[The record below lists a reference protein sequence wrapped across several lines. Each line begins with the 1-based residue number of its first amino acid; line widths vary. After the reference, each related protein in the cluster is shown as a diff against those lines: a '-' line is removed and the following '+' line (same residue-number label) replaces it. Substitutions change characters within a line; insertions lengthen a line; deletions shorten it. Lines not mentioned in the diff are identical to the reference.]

1 MLKFGISK
9 KEQLTPENLGSHHEM
24 EFKLRH
30 LWGFFKSRKF
40 IALDLYNAL
49 DDLSPAESDKIQG
62 RMLARFSL
70 DNGSLKYTHSQRFND
85 FDQLA
90 LKSIKT
96 NFPAP
101 TLRIHDIGASDGRT
115 SCDLYDHLH
124 KLYGEGLD
132 FLASDYAPYLY
143 VLKRGHSTS
152 RLILDGHDNILQIIT
167 PPFVFIVVRPESKKL
182 YPLNHLIRHF
192 ATIFYVQPLI
202 KAYKAGKP
210 GIERTKLEL
219 LSRKCREYAAE
230 RKNFRFDSY
239 DVLSGPTD
247 RFDIIRAMNVL
258 NYSYFPEAQLK
269 KAVENIVLSLNEG
282 GLFITGSNVE
292 RGTVVNGSIYKKT
305 GGRMERLET
314 SGKGSQVD
322 ALITSTSS
330 STDEVALARA

>member
-1 MLKFGISK
+1 MLKFGISRK
-9 KEQLTPENLGSHHEM
+9 DQLTPDNLGSHHGM
-24 EFKLRH
+24 EFELRH

-40 IALDLYNAL
+40 ISLDLYNSL
-49 DDLSPAESDKIQG
+49 DNLSQAESDKIQG

-90 LKSIKT
+90 LKSIKV
-96 NFPAP
+96 NFPACP
-101 TLRIHDIGASDGRT
+101 VRIHDIGASDGRT
-115 SCDLYDHLH
+115 SCDLYDHLN

-143 VLKRGHSTS
+143 VLKRGRSAR

-167 PPFVFIVVRPESKKL
+167 PPFVFIVVRPESTKL
-182 YPLNHLIRHF
+182 YPLNRLIRYF
-192 ATIFYVQPLI
+192 ATIFYAEPLV
-202 KAYKAGKP
+202 KAYKAGRP
-210 GIERTKLEL
+210 GIERTRLDL
-219 LSRKCREYAAE
+219 LSRKCREYVAE
-230 RKNFRFDSY
+230 RKNFRFESY

-258 NYSYFPEAQLK
+258 NYSYFPEAQLR

-282 GLFITGSNVE
+282 GLFITGSNFE
-292 RGTVVNGSIYKKT
+292 RGTIVNGALYKKVR
-305 GGRMERLET
+305 GRMENLET

-322 ALITSTSS
+322 ALITNASGPY
-330 STDEVALARA
+330 V